1 MAWLGRLVNMAKDL
15 TKIKSLT
22 ELDKVITSCKLC
34 PRLVDWREEVAIT
47 KRKSYENEK
56 YWGKPIPGFG
66 SENASLLIVGLAPG
80 AHGANRTGRI
90 FTGDRSGDWLFGSLY
105 RNGLA
110 KISISVDRNDGQELP
125 TARIA
130 CAVRCAPPDNKPS
143 TEEKA
148 ICAPFLHREMELLFP
163 SLKSILVLGN
173 FAWGATISAL
183 TALGETMPKPVPKF
197 GHGANFKFDGKDG
210 ATRLLIASYHPS
222 QQNTFTGKLTEK
234 QLDLVIKKAGRFAQ
248 LGTPS

>member
-1 MAWLGRLVNMAKDL
+1 
-15 TKIKSLT
+15 
-22 ELDKVITSCKLC
+22 
-34 PRLVDWREEVAIT
+34 
-47 KRKSYENEK
+47 
-56 YWGKPIPGFG
+56 
-66 SENASLLIVGLAPG
+66 
-80 AHGANRTGRI
+80 
-90 FTGDRSGDWLFGSLY
+90 TGDRSGDWLFGSLY

-110 KISISVDRNDGQELP
+110 KIAISVDRNDGQELP
-125 TARIA
+125 TSRIA

-148 ICAPFLHREMELLFP
+148 ICAPWLHREMELLFP
-163 SLKSILVLGN
+163 TLKSILVLGN

-183 TALGETMPKPVPKF
+183 TALGETMPKPTPKF
-197 GHGANFKFDGKDG
+197 GHGANFKFKGKDG
-210 ATRLLIASYHPS
+210 ATRLVIASYHPS